1 MNRSLTAAIAL
12 TFALT
17 GVAGL
22 AQAQSAAAGTAPET
36 SEVRFADLNL
46 SSPAGQAAFDRR
58 VEGAARRVCET
69 AAPVGSRAANR
80 VEEGRC
86 KAQVRQQVAAA
97 LPR

>member
-1 MNRSLTAAIAL
+1 MNRSLVTAIAL

-22 AQAQSAAAGTAPET
+22 AQAQSAAPEST
-36 SEVRFADLNL
+36 EVRVADLNL
-46 SSPAGQAAFDRR
+46 SSPAGQAALDRR
-58 VEGAARRVCET
+58 VEGAASRVCEV
-69 AAPVGSRAANR
+69 AAPVGSRAAYR
-80 VEEGRC
+80 TAESRC